1 VKFFLREPLW
11 SNTLTALNLPDGV
24 HYDHLHGLL
33 KERGYII
40 YAGQAQLA
48 EKLFRVAN
56 MGALTEANITGFLD
70 AFEEALPEA
79 RKLGEERSG
88 EMGRLADERIEK
100 AEREAAEAK
109 AAEEAAKA
117 EEEARKAEEAARKA
131 EAEARKGD
139 AEGSEDKPEVK
150 SGA

>member
-1 VKFFLREPLW
+1 V
-11 SNTLTALNLPDGV
+11 
-24 HYDHLHGLL
+24 
-33 KERGYII
+33 I

-48 EKLFRVAN
+48 DTLFRVAN

-70 AFEEALPEA
+70 AFEEVLPEA
-79 RKLGEERSG
+79 RKLGEKRSG

-117 EEEARKAEEAARKA
+117 AEAARKAEEAAKKA
-131 EAEARKGD
+131 EAEAQKGD
-139 AEGSEDKPEVK
+139 AEDAKTEDKPEVK